1 MQQTTQI
8 LQFDQV
14 SIGFG
19 ERSILESMSF
29 KVHLGEFV
37 YIVGKTGSGK
47 STLLK
52 MIYADLMPTRGN
64 IMVAEMVT
72 SSLSVE
78 QIPYL
83 RRKIG
88 IVFQDF
94 QLLPDRDVFE
104 NVAFALRACG
114 WKEEEKIKKRVTE
127 LLLKVGMSHKAAAMP
142 HQLSG
147 GEQQRVVIARALIN
161 DPLLL
166 IADEPTGNLDPDTTD
181 EIMALLQ
188 KINIGGTAIL
198 MVTHE
203 HLLLKKFPAR
213 AFHISGKQVVEYRRS
228 QDLLKE
234 LYG

>member
-1 MQQTTQI
+1 MQTKQI

-14 SIGFG
+14 SINFK
-19 ERSILESMSF
+19 ERNLLESLNF

-52 MIYADLMPTRGN
+52 LIYADLLPTRGSV
-64 IMVAEMVT
+64 IVSEMVT
-72 SSLSVE
+72 SSLTHE

-88 IVFQDF
+88 IVFQDY
-94 QLLPDRDVFE
+94 QLLPDRNVFE

-114 WKEEEKIKKRVTE
+114 WTEEEKIKRRVTE
-127 LLLKVGMSHKAAAMP
+127 LLIKVNMSHKAAAQP

-147 GEQQRVVIARALIN
+147 GEQQRIVIARALIN

-228 QDLLKE
+228 EDLLRE